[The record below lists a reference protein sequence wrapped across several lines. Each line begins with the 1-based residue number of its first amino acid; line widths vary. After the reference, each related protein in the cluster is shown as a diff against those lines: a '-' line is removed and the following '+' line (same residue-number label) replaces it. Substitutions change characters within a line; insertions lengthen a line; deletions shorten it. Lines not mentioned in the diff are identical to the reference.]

1 MWTIAQY
8 QATAFFSLRPASA
21 TSTGG
26 KTLLT
31 PTPFA
36 IRTALLDAAL
46 RTQGLARGQVLFP
59 QLHALQIAVQ
69 LPEKIV
75 VNNTFTRILRVKEI
89 KTKASEKESAIA
101 QAMAAGNWPYQR
113 TIAFREYVYFDG
125 PLALAFQGMAPETL
139 LPLLAQVNYLGKRGG
154 FMQLLAAPEKR
165 AELPAGFTLL
175 TQGWGSSFPLGTLQ
189 IVDDWGA
196 KLTFDHLDSYSDKA
210 IRTGTQRIFHQI
222 VLPCRPLCSSRGYT
236 LYERF

>member
-26 KTLLT
+26 KTLLA

-36 IRTALLDAAL
+36 VKTALLDAAI
-46 RTQGLARGQVLFP
+46 RTQGLAQGQALFP
-59 QLHALQIAVQ
+59 QLQALQIAVQ
-69 LPEKIV
+69 LPERVV
-75 VNNTFTRILRVKEI
+75 VNNTFTRILRIKEI
-89 KTKASEKESAIA
+89 KTKANEKESAIA
-101 QAMAAGNWPYQR
+101 QAVAAGNWPYQH
-113 TIAFREYVYFDG
+113 TIAFREYVYFGG
-125 PLALAFQGMAPETL
+125 PLGLAFQGMAQGTL

-154 FMQLLAAPEKR
+154 FMQLLAAPEEHT
-165 AELPAGFTLL
+165 ALPTGFTLL
-175 TQGWGSSFPLGTLQ
+175 TQGWESTFPLGTLQ

-196 KLTFDHLDSYSDKA
+196 KLTFDHLDSYSDQA

-222 VLPCRPLCSSRGYT
+222 VLPCRPIRSSRGYT